1 MRPLSNAFRRVAAG
15 ALLISV
21 ATITACDDNNDVST
35 VLPPSNAPASVIITS
50 PSLAAIEPGQSVTL
64 NAAAY
69 GVGGV
74 PSAEAITWSSASA
87 SVATV
92 SATGVVSAV
101 GAGTAVITAKTA
113 SATASIQLP
122 IKASA
127 GIRINEVE
135 SNLGT
140 PGDWV
145 ELYNPTSAAVD
156 ISNWGF
162 RDNDVTHAIY
172 KIPAGTSIPAG
183 GYYVLEEAAFG
194 FGLGAAD
201 DARLYNAF
209 NVEVDV
215 YSWTAHAQTTY
226 GRCANGTGAFTTQNA
241 PTKGA
246 VNDCRAL
253 IRINEVESSGGV
265 PGDWIEL
272 MNIGPTAVDIS
283 NFLVKDDD
291 DTRTT
296 RIPAGTTIAP
306 GGFYVI
312 EESLM
317 GFGLGAADAAR
328 IYDANSVLLDSY
340 TWTAHA
346 TTTYGRCPD
355 GSGTFT
361 TTGTPTKGAVNDCST
376 MSGPTAAAWPGGNT
390 ISTVDVAGTFNGNM
404 SGLTIEGAA
413 GINPAILWASR
424 NGPGTMFKLLFNGTN
439 WIADATNSW
448 GAGKA
453 LRYMDGTGDV
463 DAEGI
468 TFAGA
473 SANGMYIASERN
485 NSNNSVSRNAILRYD
500 ASAAGTTLTATNE
513 WNLTADIPAT
523 GANLGFE
530 AITWIPDSVLVN
542 RGFFDESKG
551 RAYAPA
557 DYANHAGGVFFV
569 GVEQTGVVYGYAL
582 DHTNNSFTKLA
593 TIATPFPGVM
603 GLEYDNILKALW
615 VECDDGCGGQTATFE
630 IDRAAGSATLGKFLR
645 TRTYARPTGM
655 PNLNNEGFALGT
667 ATECVGNNRPV
678 IWSDDSETGGNA
690 LRTTTITCGTLPA
703 ILASRPPSTIWG
715 SSR

>member
-312 EESLM
+312 EESLL
-317 GFGLGAADAAR
+317 GVGRGAAADPRLKHAKR
-328 IYDANSVLLDSY
+328 VMVDS
-340 TWTAHA
+340 
-346 TTTYGRCPD
+346 
-355 GSGTFT
+355 
-361 TTGTPTKGAVNDCST
+361 
-376 MSGPTAAAWPGGNT
+376 
-390 ISTVDVAGTFNGNM
+390 
-404 SGLTIEGAA
+404 
-413 GINPAILWASR
+413 
-424 NGPGTMFKLLFNGTN
+424 
-439 WIADATNSW
+439 
-448 GAGKA
+448 
-453 LRYMDGTGDV
+453 
-463 DAEGI
+463 
-468 TFAGA
+468 
-473 SANGMYIASERN
+473 
-485 NSNNSVSRNAILRYD
+485 
-500 ASAAGTTLTATNE
+500 
-513 WNLTADIPAT
+513 
-523 GANLGFE
+523 
-530 AITWIPDSVLVN
+530 
-542 RGFFDESKG
+542 
-551 RAYAPA
+551 
-557 DYANHAGGVFFV
+557 
-569 GVEQTGVVYGYAL
+569 
-582 DHTNNSFTKLA
+582 
-593 TIATPFPGVM
+593 
-603 GLEYDNILKALW
+603 
-615 VECDDGCGGQTATFE
+615 
-630 IDRAAGSATLGKFLR
+630 
-645 TRTYARPTGM
+645 
-655 PNLNNEGFALGT
+655 
-667 ATECVGNNRPV
+667 
-678 IWSDDSETGGNA
+678 
-690 LRTTTITCGTLPA
+690 
-703 ILASRPPSTIWG
+703 
-715 SSR
+715 